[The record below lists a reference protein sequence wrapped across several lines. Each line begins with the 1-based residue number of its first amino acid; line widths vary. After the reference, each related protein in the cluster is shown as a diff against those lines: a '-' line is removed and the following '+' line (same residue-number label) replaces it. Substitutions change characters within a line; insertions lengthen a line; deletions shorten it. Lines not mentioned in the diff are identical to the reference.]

1 MIDLKS
7 APSSSHQRSSE
18 DRIYHPLHIKRSGR
32 AQSAGG
38 GGFIAPPSALS
49 RKDASRP
56 SLQPLHLRRR
66 RRRLALALRR
76 VGEQTPSV
84 CRAGAEPDRG
94 QSVRTRGGRVAGSEE
109 EPTAPRVAVVHP
121 SGLLRR
127 LRAPPLPP
135 HAGPDAQPG
144 AAPEARLASRP
155 TERACEE
162 ASERAQRS
170 SRPPP
175 GPQSA
180 PSKLRPSSAI
190 TSSAM
195 PLSAAAPSAAP
206 SAGSTYS
213 ARSVGRPP
221 SSPAEALCRR
231 STAGPGLLGGGRQR
245 PVG

>member
-18 DRIYHPLHIKRSGR
+18 QTEYHPLHIKRSGR

-56 SLQPLHLRRR
+56 SLQPLHL

-155 TERACEE
+155 TERALK
-162 ASERAQRS
+162 A
-170 SRPPP
+170 PPVVRHH
-175 GPQSA
+175 
-180 PSKLRPSSAI
+180 KLRYA
-190 TSSAM
+190 
-195 PLSAAAPSAAP
+195 
-206 SAGSTYS
+206 
-213 ARSVGRPP
+213 
-221 SSPAEALCRR
+221 ALCRR
-231 STAGPGLLGGGRQR
+231 PLRR
-245 PVG
+245 PL